1 MLVPLGQLQLS
12 GALSLSA
19 RPVQPT
25 SLCPLQAQLYTG
37 GLPAQQTLPI
47 IGEKQHQVLRNVLDN
62 LTNVMNGYCLP
73 EPYFKTKVGARRQLS
88 HPVATRLPRGQVRQ
102 HQWEWAAPPSA
113 PTGEGMGGT
122 ADEDPAGPCAAP
134 AGAAGDHDEH
144 FGKNPAGRGEVH
156 PEGDGAIRQQ
166 HHLRAL
172 PLPQPAGE
180 WQKGP
185 HVLLTGASWELLPE
199 FGLPRFYNKLNE

>member
-12 GALSLSA
+12 GALYLSTRRA
-19 RPVQPT
+19 QPT
-25 SLCPLQAQLYTG
+25 SLCPLQAQPFTE

-47 IGEKQHQVLRNVLDN
+47 TGERQHQVLRNVLDN

-73 EPYFKTKVGARRQLS
+73 EPYFKTKVGPP
-88 HPVATRLPRGQVRQ
+88 HQVFHLFAMRASP
-102 HQWEWAAPPSA
+102 AAPAHPPA
-113 PTGEGMGGT
+113 DQGVGVT
-122 ADEDPAGPCAAP
+122 ADEDLEGPCPAP

-144 FGKNPAGRGEVH
+144 FGKNPTVCGEIH
-156 PEGDGAIRQQ
+156 QEGDGTVRQQ

-180 WQKGP
+180 CQRG
-185 HVLLTGASWELLPE
+185 LTPS
-199 FGLPRFYNKLNE
+199 